1 MSSLSCPLCKT
12 ELKLHLLQ
20 PGLELHSRNLL
31 VPMSNQEV
39 MDKMKEKF
47 AETNVYDNISQFIV
61 RKDDDIPQ

>member
-1 MSSLSCPLCKT
+1 MISCPSKNCVYPFNLSVD
-12 ELKLHLLQ
+12 
-20 PGLELHSRNLL
+20 ELHSRNLL